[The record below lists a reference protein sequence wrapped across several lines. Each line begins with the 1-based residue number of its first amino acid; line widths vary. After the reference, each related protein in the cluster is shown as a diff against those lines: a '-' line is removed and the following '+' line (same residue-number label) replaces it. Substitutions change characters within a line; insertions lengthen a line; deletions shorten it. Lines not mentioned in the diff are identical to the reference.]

1 MSKVAVPYVGRCHMA
16 SANLANPIAFAKILE
31 HAVSRRVSSAN
42 KVVVLTAP
50 MAMACGVAIHIALRG
65 R

>member
-1 MSKVAVPYVGRCHMA
+1 MA